1 MKKVILYTR
10 VSTDEQADKGYSLKH
25 QIDTLRKYC
34 ELKGYEVVNHFQ
46 DDFSAKTFN
55 RPEWIKLEKYCRANK
70 KNIDTILFT
79 KWDRFSRNIEAS
91 LTTIRKFKEF
101 GIVLNSIE
109 QPLDLSNS
117 DNKIMLSLY
126 LTIPEVENDKISSRT
141 REGSRRALKEGCF
154 IYRAPFGYEAT
165 RINNNA
171 TLKPHETKAEI
182 VKYIFEEFSK
192 GIYTQKEIR
201 SLVWDKFRV
210 KLSRSN
216 VNELLRKKV
225 YIGLITVPE
234 YGSES
239 EYHTE
244 GIHPAIVKKEVFYKV
259 QDILDGKRNKPQ
271 TYSNINS
278 KFPLRGR
285 INCANCGKPL
295 TASSSKGR
303 KKYYDY
309 YHCHTPCQTRFTVN
323 EVHTALAEYL
333 ENISVDRDLV
343 PVLESIFKNIF
354 AKNQSGIAREIS
366 RLQSSN
372 EELKNKINL
381 AEERL
386 FNGELP
392 IDVYNNV
399 KARFEATIIDNNNTI
414 KSKKAQVKD
423 SIKLVERGLM
433 LLSNLKDTYIN
444 GSLKNKGIIIDSI
457 FPNKIDYD
465 GNKVSNRK
473 PNDIYKLITKDKSN
487 EGNKGG
493 NKKAGQSFNEENIR
507 LGTLGR
513 NTQFIKLAKAL
524 SNPLKSKYN

>member
-1 MKKVILYTR
+1 MEKVILYTR

-25 QIDTLRKYC
+25 QIDTLKKYC
-34 ELKGYEVVNHFQ
+34 ELKGYEVVKHFQ
-46 DDFSAKTFN
+46 DDYSAKTFN
-55 RPEWIKLEKYCRANK
+55 RPEWINLEKFCRANK
-70 KNIDTILFT
+70 KNVDTILFT

-101 GIVLNSIE
+101 GITLNSIE

-117 DNKIMLSLY
+117 DNKLILSFY

-182 VKYIFEEFSK
+182 VEYIFEEFSK

-201 SLVWDKFRV
+201 TLVWNQFRV

-244 GIHPAIVKKEVFYKV
+244 GIHPPIVKKEVFYKV

-271 TYSNINS
+271 TYSNVNS

-303 KKYYDY
+303 QKYYDY
-309 YHCHTPCQTRFTVN
+309 YHCHAPCKTRFTSE
-323 EVHTALAEYL
+323 EVHSALYDYL
-333 ENISVDRDLV
+333 DKITVDEDLI
-343 PVLESIFKNIF
+343 PIFRSNFKNIF
-354 AKNQSGIAREIS
+354 TKNQAGLSREVS
-366 RLQSSN
+366 KLQSLN
-372 EELKNKINL
+372 EELTEKINL

-399 KARFEATIIDNNNTI
+399 KARFEATIIENNNTI
-414 KSKKAQVKD
+414 KK
-423 SIKLVERGLM
+423 RR
-433 LLSNLKDTYIN
+433 LK
-444 GSLKNKGIIIDSI
+444 
-457 FPNKIDYD
+457 
-465 GNKVSNRK
+465 
-473 PNDIYKLITKDKSN
+473 
-487 EGNKGG
+487 
-493 NKKAGQSFNEENIR
+493 
-507 LGTLGR
+507 
-513 NTQFIKLAKAL
+513 
-524 SNPLKSKYN
+524 

>member
-34 ELKGYEVVNHFQ
+34 ELKSLEVVNHFQ
-46 DDFSAKTFN
+46 DDYSAKTFN
-55 RPEWIKLEKYCRANK
+55 RPEWINLEKYCRANK

-101 GIVLNSIE
+101 GITLNSIE

-117 DNKIMLSLY
+117 DNKLILSFY

-182 VKYIFEEFSK
+182 VEYIFEEFSK

-201 SLVWDKFRV
+201 TLVWNQFRV

-244 GIHPAIVKKEVFYKV
+244 GIHPPIVKKEVFYKV

-309 YHCHTPCQTRFTVN
+309 YHCHTPCQTRFTAN

-333 ENISVDRDLV
+333 ENISVDKDLV

-372 EELKNKINL
+372 EELKNKIAL

-399 KARFEATIIDNNNTI
+399 KARFETTIIENNNTI

-433 LLSNLKDTYIN
+433 LLSNLKDTYTN

-465 GNKVSNRK
+465 GIKVSNRK
-473 PNDIYKLITKDKSN
+473 PNDIYKLLNRDKGN

-493 NKKAGQSFNEENIR
+493 NKKAGHSFDEENIR

-513 NTQFIKLAKAL
+513 NTLL
-524 SNPLKSKYN
+524 LKFA